1 MSRTYSTSTRFISD
15 LKLIFISYILNCY
28 LAVKALGMEDAKMR
42 LKENMLLLCTSNI
55 SFYRD
60 SMVIILAL
68 KAFHLSHTEVIEVWT
83 ENLGSL
89 SDSQP

>member
-1 MSRTYSTSTRFISD
+1 
-15 LKLIFISYILNCY
+15 
-28 LAVKALGMEDAKMR
+28 MR
-42 LKENMLLLCTSNI
+42 LKENMLLLFTSNI
-55 SFYRD
+55 SFYRN

>member
-1 MSRTYSTSTRFISD
+1 
-15 LKLIFISYILNCY
+15 
-28 LAVKALGMEDAKMR
+28 MR
-42 LKENMLLLCTSNI
+42 LKENILLLCTSNI

-60 SMVIILAL
+60 SMVIILGL
-68 KAFHLSHTEVIEVWT
+68 KAFLLSRTEVIEVWT